1 MTPAPILFYCQ
12 HLLGLGHAQRAAR
25 LARALADAGEPVCFV
40 VGGRPVPGLDPGAA
54 DVVTLPPLQAADEAA
69 SALAGPD
76 GRPPE
81 PAYLAARRDRLLAL
95 VAARDPAVV
104 LLELFPFGRHAL
116 AVELAPLLIALGDD
130 RARRG
135 PAAPRVAVSVRD
147 VLVGKSNAAWH
158 ELAVLAI
165 LLQWVDLVLVHGS
178 PDVIPFD
185 HTFELAARLGDRLVY
200 TGYLGPPAPP
210 ASPVPHGEV
219 VISGGGGQVAAPL
232 LRAALAARPLAP
244 QTARHPWR
252 ILLGPYCPPGV
263 RAEIEHA
270 AARLGMLDR
279 HPAVAVELFR
289 PDLAGHLAGAALS
302 VSQAGY
308 NTVLDLLRSRVRA
321 VVVPYEG
328 TGDEQPIRAQLLA
341 KRGLLRQLAAA
352 DLSPAT
358 LALAMEAALT
368 DPGFPAPG
376 SVPLDGAARS
386 TAALAAVAARVRAA
400 RR

>member
-200 TGYLGPPAPP
+200 TGYL
-210 ASPVPHGEV
+210 
-219 VISGGGGQVAAPL
+219 
-232 LRAALAARPLAP
+232 
-244 QTARHPWR
+244 
-252 ILLGPYCPPGV
+252 
-263 RAEIEHA
+263 
-270 AARLGMLDR
+270 
-279 HPAVAVELFR
+279 
-289 PDLAGHLAGAALS
+289 
-302 VSQAGY
+302 
-308 NTVLDLLRSRVRA
+308 
-321 VVVPYEG
+321 
-328 TGDEQPIRAQLLA
+328 
-341 KRGLLRQLAAA
+341 
-352 DLSPAT
+352 
-358 LALAMEAALT
+358 
-368 DPGFPAPG
+368 
-376 SVPLDGAARS
+376 
-386 TAALAAVAARVRAA
+386 
-400 RR
+400 